1 MFILQATEF
10 YFAETKEDDD
20 FNLSIGT
27 EADIMVDLEVVLL
40 YFTTQQCFFLLWIF
54 FLIFFKAV
62 SF

>member
-1 MFILQATEF
+1 VFILQATEF

-40 YFTTQQCFFLLWIF
+40 YFRTQQCFFLLWIF